1 MNALVTLLDHE
12 KADTIRDIWW
22 ELETEFGVTT
32 RYVKP
37 FVHFSYHVVA
47 DEYELQYLSGTLED
61 VSDAYSAFTVPT
73 TKVDVFLGAEPV
85 VFLGVARTPE
95 LDRLHKELWSA
106 CTPGFG
112 VALPYYS
119 PEVWVPHITLAQG
132 PRVGE
137 NLPEI
142 LKALEARDLSW
153 ELPVSNLAV
162 IEDGGQ
168 ERGLLYEIQLNG

>member
-12 KADTIRDIWW
+12 HADLVRDIWW
-22 ELETEFGVTT
+22 EMESQFGITT

-47 DEYELQYLSGTLED
+47 DEYDLDQLGPTLEN
-61 VSDAYSAFTVPT
+61 VSGETSSFSVPT
-73 TKVDVFLGAEPV
+73 TKADVFLGSEPV
-85 VFLGVARTPE
+85 VFVHVARSPE
-95 LDRLHKELWSA
+95 LDRLHKEIWAS

-112 VALPYYS
+112 VGLPYYS
-119 PEVWVPHITLAQG
+119 PEAWVPHITLAQG
-132 PRVGE
+132 PRAAE

-142 LKALEARDLSW
+142 MKLLEKRDLAW
-153 ELPVSNLAV
+153 ELQVDNLAV

-168 ERGLLYEIQLNG
+168 ERGLIHEVALD